1 MLFFRNPLFCA
12 TAAVRAA
19 FNSDHD
25 GKALQPLICSLSGTC
40 ASADAAPRTSHIIVT
55 SMGTKTFF
63 LFIIFLSFHRFCS
76 KVDFGNTS
84 SRCPTS
90 DAIPRLAKAAPSAEI
105 PAQRASCAHSFVK
118 YHARG
123 GMMCRAILVNS
134 LRPLHAP

>member
-63 LFIIFLSFHRFCS
+63 LFIIFPLLSPFLLTFEFVLCQRHDVNVFT
-76 KVDFGNTS
+76 DNH
-84 SRCPTS
+84 
-90 DAIPRLAKAAPSAEI
+90 AEPRSHPRTA
-105 PAQRASCAHSFVK
+105 
-118 YHARG
+118 G
-123 GMMCRAILVNS
+123 
-134 LRPLHAP
+134 